1 MSVTTMLPSTP
12 RSAYAR
18 RKARSNSIRRPEL
31 VKSKFTGVLPPLE
44 WLPRTEPIRE
54 RSRTSLVGQWT
65 DLSDHHEG
73 LRRLEPH
80 AAPSHP
86 REGAERS
93 ERPGVGEVLD
103 LTLEDAHRLELALEV
118 GTDLD
123 VRGGL
128 EGRSN
133 AGRLPVRLR
142 KRFVGENASRRRS
155 RGRTN
160 RDERGLED
168 EPVIHVEISGV
179 WYEEDLGVDVL
190 DDLGERRVQPRV
202 RNRIEERGG
211 EPVEED
217 RLANP
222 ERTIRLHGLS
232 PHALHRC
239 LVEHR
244 RLAASDDAHIA

>member
-1 MSVTTMLPSTP
+1 MVG
-12 RSAYAR
+12 
-18 RKARSNSIRRPEL
+18 
-31 VKSKFTGVLPPLE
+31 SKDGPT
-44 WLPRTEPIRE
+44 
-54 RSRTSLVGQWT
+54 
-65 DLSDHHEG
+65 
-73 LRRLEPH
+73 
-80 AAPSHP
+80 
-86 REGAERS
+86 
-93 ERPGVGEVLD
+93 
-103 LTLEDAHRLELALEV
+103 
-118 GTDLD
+118 
-123 VRGGL
+123 RG
-128 EGRSN
+128 
-133 AGRLPVRLR
+133 
-142 KRFVGENASRRRS
+142 
-155 RGRTN
+155 GRTN

-244 RLAASDDAHIA
+244 RLAASDDAHIDLVPFLAEPRHGGARPEYLVVRMRRDDQEPPHLQRRSPTPGTL